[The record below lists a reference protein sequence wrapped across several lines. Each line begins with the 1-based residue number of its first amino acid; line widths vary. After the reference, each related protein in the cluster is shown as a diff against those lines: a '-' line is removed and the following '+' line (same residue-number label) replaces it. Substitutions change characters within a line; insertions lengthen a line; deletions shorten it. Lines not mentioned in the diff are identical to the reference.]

1 MLLKKSTYVYLL
13 ILFTIIIFFLFYNE
27 FYKKDKVSETLTDV
41 PEDTIYSSNIIEN
54 VFYNSKDA
62 SGNEYIIKA
71 SKGEIDHS
79 NSNII
84 FLTNVKATI
93 RLKNSSD
100 ITISSNYGKYNIENY
115 DTIFSKNVL
124 IKYIDNNIKGEYL
137 DFSLNKNMM
146 IISREVTYTNTENFL
161 KADVI
166 EMNLKT
172 KNIKIFMYE
181 KEKKINIKTKK

>member
-115 DTIFSKNVL
+115 DTIFSKNVI

-181 KEKKINIKTKK
+181 KEKNKY

>member
-13 ILFTIIIFFLFYNE
+13 ILFTIIIFFFIYYE
-27 FYKKDKVSETLTDV
+27 FNKEDKISETITDV

-71 SKGEIDHS
+71 LKGEIDHS

-93 RLKNSSD
+93 KLKNSSD

-124 IKYIDNNIKGEYL
+124 INYIDNNIKGEYL

-172 KNIKIFMYE
+172 KDIKIFMYE

>member
-13 ILFTIIIFFLFYNE
+13 ILFTIIIFFFIYHE
-27 FYKKDKVSETLTDV
+27 FNKEEKISETITDV

-71 SKGEIDHS
+71 LKGEIDHS

-93 RLKNSSD
+93 KLKNSSD

-172 KNIKIFMYE
+172 KDIKIFMYE
-181 KEKKINIKTKK
+181 KEKKIKIKTKK

>member
-84 FLTNVKATI
+84 FLTNVKAI
-93 RLKNSSD
+93 IKLKNSSD

-115 DTIFSKNVL
+115 DTIFSKNVI
-124 IKYIDNNIKGEYL
+124 IKYMDNNINGEYL

-146 IISREVTYTNTENFL
+146 IISREVTYTSTENFL

-172 KNIKIFMYE
+172 KDIKIFMYE
-181 KEKKINIKTKK
+181 KEKKIKIKNKK

>member
-93 RLKNSSD
+93 KLKNSSD

-172 KNIKIFMYE
+172 KDIKIFMYE

>member
-13 ILFTIIIFFLFYNE
+13 ILFTIIIFFFIYYE
-27 FYKKDKVSETLTDV
+27 FNKEDKISETITNV

-71 SKGEIDHS
+71 LKGEIDHS

-93 RLKNSSD
+93 KLKNSSD

-124 IKYIDNNIKGEYL
+124 INYIDNNIKGEYL

-172 KNIKIFMYE
+172 KDIKIFMYE